1 MKVSLPTMNRTLYYI
16 VSPQDDG
23 LTIGRFLK
31 KRGFSSQSLIQLK
44 KREDGILKN
53 GLPAYVIHPLR
64 SNDLLTI
71 HIQED
76 AVSAKIPPVPLPLH
90 IIYEDEDLMILNKP
104 AGMPIHPSMN
114 HYENSLANGLAW
126 YFASRG
132 EPFVFRCINRLD
144 RDTTGLTIIAK
155 HSVSAGI
162 LSTMAA
168 ARQIRRDY
176 LAIVQ
181 GTDLP
186 SSGTIDAPLGRKP
199 GSAIERM
206 VDWQHGERAIT
217 HYRLLRSA
225 NGCSLL
231 SLHLETGR
239 THQIRVHMQY
249 LGHPLIGD
257 FLYNPDD
264 AHMKRQALHSC
275 RLQFLHPLL
284 RTPLSFTAPLPPDMQ
299 DVLR

>member
-1 MKVSLPTMNRTLYYI
+1 MNRTLYYI

-144 RDTTGLTIIAK
+144 WGYHRTYDHRKAFCQRRHSLYHGRSQTNPAGLSGYCSRD
-155 HSVSAGI
+155 
-162 LSTMAA
+162 
-168 ARQIRRDY
+168 
-176 LAIVQ
+176 
-181 GTDLP
+181 
-186 SSGTIDAPLGRKP
+186 
-199 GSAIERM
+199 GSAFFWNNR
-206 VDWQHGERAIT
+206 
-217 HYRLLRSA
+217 
-225 NGCSLL
+225 CSL
-231 SLHLETGR
+231 R
-239 THQIRVHMQY
+239 
-249 LGHPLIGD
+249 
-257 FLYNPDD
+257 
-264 AHMKRQALHSC
+264 A
-275 RLQFLHPLL
+275 
-284 RTPLSFTAPLPPDMQ
+284 
-299 DVLR
+299 